1 MILSSTRIRI
11 DDVNRTEEE
20 PGQKRDEPR
29 AGGPPGAA
37 V

>member
-1 MILSSTRIRI
+1 MILSSTRARI
-11 DDVNRTEEE
+11 GDVNRTKEE
-20 PGQKRDEPR
+20 PEQKRDEPR